1 MIHEIERRRLDQIAK
16 QEDRNLWARWNAYL
30 EVAREELRRKQDYE
44 RERQRLAKQAMIV
57 KYAAEEKERQNKIK
71 EKEDQGRIL

>member
-1 MIHEIERRRLDQIAK
+1 MIYEIERRRLDQIAK
-16 QEDRNLWARWNAYL
+16 QEDRNLWARRNAYL

>member
-16 QEDRNLWARWNAYL
+16 QEDRNLWARRNAYL
-30 EVAREELRRKQDYE
+30 EIAREELRRKQDYE

>member
-16 QEDRNLWARWNAYL
+16 QEDRNLWARRNAYL

>member
-1 MIHEIERRRLDQIAK
+1 MIYEIERRRLDQIAK
-16 QEDRNLWARWNAYL
+16 QEDRNLWARRNAYL

-44 RERQRLAKQAMIV
+44 LERQRLAKQAMIV